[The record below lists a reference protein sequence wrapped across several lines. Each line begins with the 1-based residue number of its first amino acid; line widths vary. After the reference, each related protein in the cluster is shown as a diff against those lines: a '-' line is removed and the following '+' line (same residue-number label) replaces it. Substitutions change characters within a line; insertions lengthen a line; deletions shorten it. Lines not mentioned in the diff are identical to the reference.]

1 MQVSF
6 VNQCPLQKLRILL
19 PSQRYRI
26 TFCCC
31 LYHFLLPIQEKM
43 RGYNPFDSVSFLIQ
57 IFSSSDHGIS
67 FVVPIRISRVF
78 LVTNFSS
85 ILSWDC
91 PGIPSNFSKISGQ
104 YHQYD
109 QLKSLHHNIIIIIT
123 PYGFSCKISPEAT
136 SELAASLKQDV
147 GIYSSTSTALSP
159 HRSGKRIQPQ
169 CQYFSPFKPMVLTCA
184 STQANRRHMDSQ

>member
-1 MQVSF
+1 
-6 VNQCPLQKLRILL
+6 
-19 PSQRYRI
+19 
-26 TFCCC
+26 
-31 LYHFLLPIQEKM
+31 M

-109 QLKSLHHNIIIIIT
+109 QLKSLHRNIIIIIT

-184 STQANRRHMDSQ
+184 STQANRRHMDSQLSTLPETASKLRQSTLFPPKREWRFASILKDVTLAIPTA